1 MNRKLQLLA
10 LAITT
15 TFIANAQVSSTCKNV
30 CDKIR
35 IVESGPF
42 IGIRFN
48 TIPNTNTVRI
58 LEVIPNTAA
67 QRSGFAV
74 NDVITSFENIA
85 IANNQQLLAAVAAH
99 QPGDKVAI
107 SYLHNNKMV
116 NQEITIGA
124 KFTKEVIEK
133 VCCDE
138 PIVTN
143 AATAISVS
151 PNPAT
156 NKIILRSNV
165 KIDGDI
171 DIKIVDIKG
180 VTVKTLHHTNRG
192 MLVLPIDVTELMSGN
207 YFVKMQ
213 TIDKQFVEQLA
224 IAK

>member
-10 LAITT
+10 LALTTSFIT
-15 TFIANAQVSSTCKNV
+15 NAQVASTCKNV

-48 TIPNTNTVRI
+48 TIPNTKTVRI
-58 LEVIPNTAA
+58 LEVLPNTAA
-67 QRSGFAV
+67 ERSGFAV
-74 NDVITSFENIA
+74 NDVITSFENVA
-85 IANNQQLLAAVAAH
+85 IANNQQLMVAVAAH

-107 SYLHNNKMV
+107 SYIHNNKVV
-116 NQEITIGA
+116 NQEIIIGA

-138 PIVTN
+138 PVVAD

-151 PNPAT
+151 PNPASD
-156 NKIILRSNV
+156 KIVLRSNI
-165 KIDGDI
+165 KIDGELDV
-171 DIKIVDIKG
+171 KIVDIKG
-180 VTVKTLHHTNRG
+180 VVVKTIHHTNRG
-192 MLVLPIDVTELMSGN
+192 LLVLPIDVTELISGN

-213 TIDKQFVEQLA
+213 TSDKQFVEQLA